1 MLLWQTSH
9 EQDMVIESGAALLNG
24 SLYILFECE
33 WQSQTLS
40 TDLYSLVGFMVLIGM
55 GTSQLNR
62 GSERI
67 GVIESLVKMQKD

>member
-1 MLLWQTSH
+1 
-9 EQDMVIESGAALLNG
+9 MVIESGSALLNR

-40 TDLYSLVGFMVLIGM
+40 IDLYSLVGFMVLIGM

-62 GSERI
+62 GGGRI
-67 GVIESLVKMQKD
+67 GVIESLVVCTDVKR